1 MQFSTTFLA
10 LCSAFVASSA
20 AQGTLSFT
28 ISTCAACSTASGCL
42 IEGSTNLPANRCIS
56 IYDGNKSLIITEAAN
71 PNCKIN
77 LHTSF
82 DCTDEAPEVFSEV
95 GVCEAYGPKNSYK
108 ITC

>member
-1 MQFSTTFLA
+1 MQLSTTFLA
-10 LCSAFVASSA
+10 LASVFVASSA

-71 PNCKIN
+71 PNCKN
-77 LHTSF
+77 
-82 DCTDEAPEVFSEV
+82 EAPEVFGEV

>member
-1 MQFSTTFLA
+1 MQFPTTFLA
-10 LCSAFVASSA
+10 LVSALVASSA

-42 IEGSTNLPANRCIS
+42 IERPANLPANRCIS

>member
-10 LCSAFVASSA
+10 LVSAFVASSA

-71 PNCKIN
+71 PNCKSKF
-77 LHTSF
+77 L
-82 DCTDEAPEVFSEV
+82 
-95 GVCEAYGPKNSYK
+95 Y
-108 ITC
+108 